1 MIAGKLLKL
10 KWDNGMCVCACVRVR
25 ACVCVYARARV
36 IWASIV
42 DGCTCVGICILSSL
56 SLSTVR
62 IWLTVLCVVAL
73 AYAEEGALTA
83 ILWCV

>member
-10 KWDNGMCVCACVRVR
+10 KWDNGVCVRVCACVR
-25 ACVCVYARARV
+25 ACVYARARV

-73 AYAEEGALTA
+73 AYPEEGALTA